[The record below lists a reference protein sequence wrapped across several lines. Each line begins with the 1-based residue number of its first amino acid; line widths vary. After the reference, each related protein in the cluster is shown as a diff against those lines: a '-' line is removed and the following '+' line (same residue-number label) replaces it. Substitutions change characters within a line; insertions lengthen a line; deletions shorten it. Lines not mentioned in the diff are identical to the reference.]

1 MNEPVTLSASLKQ
14 DFTVENHNATNV
26 SYADEPKEL
35 GEEQAKRLF
44 RCFKPMSHCKNKQ

>member
-35 GEEQAKRLF
+35 GEEQAKRLLDVTN
-44 RCFKPMSHCKNKQ
+44 RRSSCKNKQ